1 MTSQAL
7 KQLDRRLD
15 NFLGELTEPMGRS
28 ERAHWARVYVQG
40 LLLDGQRK
48 SVEPMAERIPG
59 ADVQALRQ
67 FLSQSPWEVAEVQRR
82 LALKVVDTLSEP
94 ELWILDETSFP
105 KAGEHSV
112 GVARQYCGALGKIAN
127 CQVAVS
133 LHWSGA
139 QASCPLSWRLYL
151 PEEWLKDATRA
162 AEVKLPAGLKYQSK
176 TDLALALIDQAL
188 EWKLPRLPI
197 VADSAYGNSFDFRQ
211 TLRERGLHYVVAV
224 EPTTVVWTTDPNLPL
239 PPPKAT
245 GRPRRHP
252 PLSDLPPAQTLLAVA
267 KALPASA
274 WRSVQ
279 WRQGT
284 KGPMRSRFAKVLIW
298 AAHGWKAQ
306 AHPKRVAEWLLIEW
320 PADAPEPTDYWL
332 GYLGGAV
339 VGLRRLVRMARGR
352 WRIEQDYRELK
363 EELGLDHFE
372 GRHWLGWHHHVT
384 LVSMAFAFLR
394 SEQARAKKN
403 FWCDVADDSQT
414 TPSGADSSLR

>member
-7 KQLDRRLD
+7 KQLDGRLD
-15 NFLGELTEPMGRS
+15 NFLRELTEPMGRS

-151 PEEWLKDATRA
+151 PEEWLKDSARA
-162 AEVKLPAGLKYQSK
+162 AEVKLPAGLTYQSK
-176 TDLALALIDQAL
+176 TDLALGLIDQAL

-211 TLRERGLHYVVAV
+211 TLRERGLDYVVAV
-224 EPTTVVWTTDPNLPL
+224 EPTTVAWTTDPNRPL

-245 GRPRRHP
+245 GRPGRPRRHP
-252 PLSDLPPAQTLLAVA
+252 PLADLPPAQTLLAVA

-306 AHPKRVAEWLLIEW
+306 AHPERVAEWLLIEW
-320 PADAPEPTDYWL
+320 PADASEPTDYWL
-332 GYLGGAV
+332 GYLGGAA
-339 VGLRRLVRMARGR
+339 VGWRRLVRLA
-352 WRIEQDYRELK
+352 L
-363 EELGLDHFE
+363 
-372 GRHWLGWHHHVT
+372 
-384 LVSMAFAFLR
+384 
-394 SEQARAKKN
+394 
-403 FWCDVADDSQT
+403 
-414 TPSGADSSLR
+414 SLIHI